1 MTETM
6 PETIRYTADVVCIR
20 GGDVLVIE
28 RGWPPHQGRLAL
40 PGGHVDAGETSREAA
55 ARELLE
61 ETCVHVPADSLVL
74 VGVYDAPERD
84 PRGRYVTVTRA
95 AAPLVHRPGPVE
107 KTLTDA
113 LAFLDTHGWA
123 KHRLIHPE
131 GARCS
136 IGALRA
142 AAGTRNAAYRDAG
155 NLLLAE
161 ACRQHGK
168 QWEAIPAW
176 NDNHAGAQVRGVWEA
191 AIQRAHHMNI

>member
-1 MTETM
+1 MTTRTQTGFT
-6 PETIRYTADVVCIR
+6 P
-20 GGDVLVIE
+20 
-28 RGWPPHQGRLAL
+28 
-40 PGGHVDAGETSREAA
+40 VDLDLYAKAFQLLDPAPDSAA
-55 ARELLE
+55 
-61 ETCVHVPADSLVL
+61 PAAS
-74 VGVYDAPERD
+74 APVS
-84 PRGRYVTVTRA
+84 GILA
-95 AAPLVHRPGPVE
+95 AAPPVHRAGPVE
-107 KTLTDA
+107 KTLSDG

-161 ACRQHGK
+161 ARRHHGK
-168 QWEAIPAW
+168 QWDAIPSW
-176 NDNHAGAQVRGVWEA
+176 NDSHTGAQVRAVWEA